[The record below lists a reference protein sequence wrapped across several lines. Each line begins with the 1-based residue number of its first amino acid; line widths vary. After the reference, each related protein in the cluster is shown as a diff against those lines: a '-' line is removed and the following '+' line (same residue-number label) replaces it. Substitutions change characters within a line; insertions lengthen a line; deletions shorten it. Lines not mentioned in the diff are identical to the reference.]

1 MFFTSITYHWFFAT
15 VFEINIII
23 FALLNEKLNPRES
36 VQKHVTDEEQ
46 KTELK
51 SRSKDPELLETL
63 TTKLCAFLIYL

>member
-1 MFFTSITYHWFFAT
+1 MK
-15 VFEINIII
+15 
-23 FALLNEKLNPRES
+23 KLNPRES